1 MGKIE
6 SMIAYGLGSVNDNLI
21 SQYQFACA
29 LALRNELNINASLE
43 IYDPAMG
50 REDAAIA
57 SELGCEVIPHNE
69 EAKRVVLRKTLFFM
83 PHCGFNLYNG
93 LMWSN
98 WGEHMKNLVVVGNS
112 FSQYAQL
119 MTAEQNK
126 DPTNAIYPLLPYIS
140 EAPISMDMCSDG
152 VTPIPDV
159 FNSFHDMSVQW
170 FDTTG
175 YERAEKENL
184 WQHRPKEVVM
194 GEIVDTG
201 HNEEVDKYIEE
212 LKDNEDHEKEL
223 KEIHEEIVREATS
236 EEESDSSKPNESA
249 SESESDSDDD
259 DDDMFEHMYDGWG
272 AQVASVLKPG
282 MDLSL
287 HTICR
292 SIHS

>member
-159 FNSFHDMSVQW
+159 FNSFHDMSVHW

-201 HNEEVDKYIEE
+201 HNEEVDK
-212 LKDNEDHEKEL
+212 
-223 KEIHEEIVREATS
+223 S
-236 EEESDSSKPNESA
+236 
-249 SESESDSDDD
+249 
-259 DDDMFEHMYDGWG
+259 
-272 AQVASVLKPG
+272 
-282 MDLSL
+282 
-287 HTICR
+287 
-292 SIHS
+292 